1 MKKRAF
7 LTILFCAIITIALY
21 AEWSSDP
28 AVNTVVCNLPGE
40 DAIPKVVAGPTGDI
54 YIGYFANESGNYNVR
69 LQRYDAAGN
78 AQWAANGILISNH
91 TAMSWLTDWD
101 MTVDQDNYAILTF
114 QDIRNAGNNNVY
126 AYRISPDGSFM
137 WGPDG
142 LELSNSTDFDVSPK
156 VTVTSL
162 RNVVIAWGS
171 GDISRLQKISPD
183 GTLMWGATGISISG
197 PNTYSWPQPF
207 AVENDNVIV
216 KYFDDSGPAWA
227 PTRHIYAQK
236 YNADGNTVWDS
247 PCAIST
253 AGAITAWTQI
263 LPIVPDENY
272 GFFIG
277 WYDDRDSNMNAD
289 IYVQHVDSSGTC
301 LFTANGV
308 IASLDY
314 GHEHFYPQ
322 LAYLEDSQMLYA
334 YWNDMDADQNWRG
347 IYGQKF
353 DMAGTRKWDDFG
365 LSIIPLSATDIYPF
379 GIGHT
384 NTDVTVFYSEG
395 TSDNYIKAMALDSNG
410 DFIWTG
416 DKVTMCSVSS
426 FKPHMIAGKLS
437 SSQWIVAWEDERSG
451 RDIYAQN
458 INTDG
463 TLGYIPQAV
472 EPQYQE
478 GAFLLTS
485 YPNPFSS
492 STTIKFNKTTEYT
505 ENTEIIIYNI
515 KGQLVKIITSFPNR
529 GLGTREAVWD
539 GKDENGKEVSAGVYF
554 CIVKTQKEQAV
565 KKITILR

>member
-7 LTILFCAIITIALY
+7 LTILFCALFVATLY

-28 AVNTVVCNLPGE
+28 SINTVVCNLSGE

-54 YIGYFANESGNYNVR
+54 YIGYFSSAEGNYNVR
-69 LQRYDAAGN
+69 LQRYNSAGN
-78 AQWAANGILISNH
+78 SQWVANGILISDH
-91 TAMSWLTDWD
+91 TSMSWLTDWD

-126 AYRISPDGSFM
+126 AYRISPDGSFV

-142 LELSNSTDFDVSPK
+142 LELSNTTDFDVSPK
-156 VTVTSL
+156 VTVTSAG
-162 RNVVIAWGS
+162 NAVVAWGS

-183 GTLMWGATGISISG
+183 GTLQWGATGISISG
-197 PNTYSWPQPF
+197 ANRYSWPQPI
-207 AVENDNVIV
+207 AVENDNIIV
-216 KYFDDSGPAWA
+216 KYFDDSGSIMY

-236 YNADGNTVWDS
+236 YNANGNTVWAQ

-253 AGAITAWTQI
+253 AGAITAWTQV

-277 WYDDRDSNMNAD
+277 WYDDRDSNINAD
-289 IYVQHVDSSGTC
+289 IYVQHVDSGGIC
-301 LFTANGV
+301 LFTTNGV
-308 IASLDY
+308 IASTNEY
-314 GHEHFYPQ
+314 NEHYYPQ
-322 LAYLEDSQMLYA
+322 LAYLEDTQILYT
-334 YWNDMDADQNWRG
+334 YWNEMDADQNNRG

-353 DMAGTRKWDDFG
+353 DMAGTREWEDAG
-365 LSIIPLSATDIYPF
+365 RSIIPLSAVNVYPF

-384 NTDVTVFYSEG
+384 TTDVTVFYTEG
-395 TSDNYIKAMALDSNG
+395 TLENYIKAMAMDSNG

-426 FKPHMIAGKLS
+426 FKPHTTAGKLS

-463 TLGYIPQAV
+463 TLGYIPQTV

-478 GAFLLTS
+478 GTFLLTS
-485 YPNPFSS
+485 YPNPFST
-492 STTIKFNKTTEYT
+492 STTISYNATTNFHELSK
-505 ENTEIIIYNI
+505 IKIYNI
-515 KGQLVKIITSFPNR
+515 KGQIVHEFLPVAPSPGHPVSVT
-529 GLGTREAVWD
+529 WD
-539 GKDENGKEVSAGVYF
+539 GKDRNNTPVSNGIYYYIFETEGRTHTGKMVL
-554 CIVKTQKEQAV
+554 
-565 KKITILR
+565 LR

>member
-1 MKKRAF
+1 MKKSAI
-7 LTILFCAIITIALY
+7 LTILFCAIFTITLY

-28 AVNTVVCNLPGE
+28 SINTVVCNLPGE

-54 YIGYFANESGNYNVR
+54 YFGYFSSAEGNYNVR
-69 LQRYDAAGN
+69 LQRYDSAGN
-78 AQWAANGILISNH
+78 PQWAANGILISNH
-91 TAMSWLTDWD
+91 TAMGWLTDWD

-126 AYRISPDGSFM
+126 AYRISPEGSFM

-142 LELSNSTDFDVSPK
+142 LELSNSPDFDASPK
-156 VTVTSL
+156 VTVTSTG
-162 RNVVIAWGS
+162 NAVIAWS
-171 GDISRLQKISPD
+171 SEAVSRLQKISPG
-183 GTLMWGATGISISG
+183 GTLLWGATGITISG

-216 KYFDDSGPAWA
+216 KYYDDSGPAWA
-227 PTRHIYAQK
+227 PTRHVYAQK
-236 YNADGNTVWDS
+236 YNANGTAVWAQ

-301 LFTANGV
+301 LFTTNGV
-308 IASLDY
+308 IASTNY
-314 GHEHFYPQ
+314 GNEHYYPK
-322 LAYLEDSQMLYA
+322 LAYLEGTQLLYV
-334 YWNDMDADQNWRG
+334 YWNEMDGDQNYRG

-353 DMAGTRKWDDFG
+353 DMAGTRKWEG
-365 LSIIPLSATDIYPF
+365 AGKMIIPLTLTDIYPF
-379 GIGHT
+379 GAGHT
-384 NTDVTVFYSEG
+384 DTDVTVFYTEG
-395 TSDNYIKAMALDSNG
+395 LNDDYVKAVALDSDG

-416 DKVTMCSVSS
+416 DVVTMCSISS
-426 FKPHMIAGKLS
+426 FKPHPAASKLS

-463 TLGYIPQAV
+463 TLGYIPVSV
-472 EPQYQE
+472 EPEYSE
-478 GAFLLTS
+478 EAFLLTAA
-485 YPNPFSS
+485 PNPFSN
-492 STTIKFNKTTEYT
+492 STTISFSGTANLNELSQI
-505 ENTEIIIYNI
+505 EIYNV
-515 KGQLVKIITSFPNR
+515 KGQLVRELKIQNLKLKIN
-529 GLGTREAVWD
+529 EVVWD
-539 GKDENGKEVSAGVYF
+539 RKDESGKEVKSGVYF
-554 CIVKTQKEQAV
+554 CTIQSGKELYVQKV
-565 KKITILR
+565 VLMR